1 MFKGIW
7 VFVYQAQKGGRTYC
21 ESAKVVLWLSTFMQN
36 LWKETHPAT
45 SLLDFFK
52 TGIVHFQSVLIWSDS
67 LSGVDKL
74 KLIAVPLSN
83 QGFRKSAMSS
93 LQARG
98 VVWARRVSLM
108 WLLIALLTFLL
119 FFFLLLL
126 SLSRGV
132 CVCCAFTLPWN
143 PGERSMCVQVVH
155 SALRTHCSR
164 CCASFFLRRYV
175 LIV

>member
-1 MFKGIW
+1 MH
-7 VFVYQAQKGGRTYC
+7 QAQKGGRTYC
-21 ESAKVVLWLSTFMQN
+21 ESAKVVLWLSTYTQN
-36 LWKETHPAT
+36 HWKETHPAT

-83 QGFRKSAMSS
+83 QGFHKSATSS

-119 FFFLLLL
+119 FFSPFAEFEPRSPCVLCLYPAMK
-126 SLSRGV
+126 SRGE
-132 CVCCAFTLPWN
+132 
-143 PGERSMCVQVVH
+143 ERVR
-155 SALRTHCSR
+155 AGCSF
-164 CCASFFLRRYV
+164 CTEDSL
-175 LIV
+175 

>member
-1 MFKGIW
+1 M
-7 VFVYQAQKGGRTYC
+7 YQAQKGGRMYC
-21 ESAKVVLWLSTFMQN
+21 ESAKVVLWLSTYTQN
-36 LWKETHPAT
+36 HWKEAHPAT

-119 FFFLLLL
+119 FFF
-126 SLSRGV
+126 SFCWVWAEESV
-132 CVCCAFTLPWN
+132 CVVPLPCHEIQGRGACACRLFILHWGLTVADA
-143 PGERSMCVQVVH
+143 VQ
-155 SALRTHCSR
+155 
-164 CCASFFLRRYV
+164 ASSYAVMFWLFNEAKRR
-175 LIV
+175 

>member
-1 MFKGIW
+1 MH
-7 VFVYQAQKGGRTYC
+7 QAQKGGRTYC
-21 ESAKVVLWLSTFMQN
+21 ESAKVVLWLSTYMQN
-36 LWKETHPAT
+36 RWKETHPAT

-52 TGIVHFQSVLIWSDS
+52 MGILHFQSVWIWSDS

-83 QGFRKSAMSS
+83 QGFRKSATSS

-119 FFFLLLL
+119 FFFFFLLL

-132 CVCCAFTLPWN
+132 RVRCAFTLPWN